1 MSFPFLL
8 AVAVA
13 QEPPAPMGDFFCVDG
28 PIPPVS
34 KTAFANND
42 PITAAQLLSV
52 RLLNL
57 HFQQEGQGRQ
67 QIVSPHATDWPHW
80 HLRQLDA
87 TPSLPG

>member
-57 HFQQEGQGRQ
+57 HFQQEGQLAKA
-67 QIVSPHATDWPHW
+67 VSRLFLP
-80 HLRQLDA
+80 
-87 TPSLPG
+87 TPLTLQ